1 MKELKEALPEIP
13 ENTLKRYIQEHQ
25 EYLDFKKEHNRYK
38 VHVSEIEKLTLIR
51 QLYGTGLKKEEVN
64 EKLEESG
71 LPITITYNAN
81 ESRSLVS
88 VNNELMD
95 MKKLVSF
102 LVQQNEQ
109 SRLRQNVVKEQ
120 NQHLIEEVQGLKRY
134 ISEYIGPSAKYVHM
148 GVTSS
153 DILDTCF
160 ACQLN
165 EASDILIADIS
176 ALMAVLK
183 ERALQYKNTPAIGR
197 THGIHAEPVTFGLKI
212 THFYDEMRRNLERM
226 KAAKERIRHGKISGA
241 VGTYAH
247 VPPFVEEY
255 VCEKLGLKP
264 APISSQIV
272 PRDYHAEFFTTIAI
286 VGSSIE
292 KMAMEIRSLQRT
304 EVGEAEE
311 FFQKGQTGSSAMPHK
326 RNPIAS
332 ENLCGL
338 ARLLHGYAMSSLE
351 NIPLWH
357 ERDISHSSVERVIAP
372 DATILLD
379 YMLERVKNLYANLI
393 VYPEKMQKNLEI
405 SRGLYHSEAILLAL
419 IKKGLTRL
427 EAYKLT
433 QGVAMRCYENQ
444 LDFVTE
450 LKKDEPLREYLNE
463 EEIESTCTNEHY
475 FQHIDT
481 IFKRIYE

>member
-1 MKELKEALPEIP
+1 MARIWEDENRFRKWLEIEVFICEAYAKLSLIP
-13 ENTLKRYIQEHQ
+13 EADLKTIHEKAKFDIPKIHEIEQRTKHDVVAFIECVSEFVGPAARYI
-25 EYLDFKKEHNRYK
+25 
-38 VHVSEIEKLTLIR
+38 
-51 QLYGTGLKKEEVN
+51 
-64 EKLEESG
+64 
-71 LPITITYNAN
+71 
-81 ESRSLVS
+81 
-88 VNNELMD
+88 
-95 MKKLVSF
+95 
-102 LVQQNEQ
+102 
-109 SRLRQNVVKEQ
+109 
-120 NQHLIEEVQGLKRY
+120 
-134 ISEYIGPSAKYVHM
+134 HM

-153 DILDTCF
+153 DILDTSF

-165 EASDILIADIS
+165 EASDILIEDIGS
-176 ALMAVLK
+176 LMVVLK
-183 ERALQYKNTPAIGR
+183 EKAFQYKNTPAIGR
-197 THGIHAEPVTFGLKI
+197 THGIHAEPVTYGLKI
-212 THFYDEMRRNLERM
+212 THFYDEMKRNMERM
-226 KAAKERIRHGKISGA
+226 KASKERIRHGKISGA

-255 VCEKLGLKP
+255 VCEKLGLKV
-264 APISSQIV
+264 APISSQII
-272 PRDYHAEFFTTIAI
+272 PRDYYAEFFTTLAI
-286 VGSSIE
+286 IGSSIE
-292 KMAMEIRSLQRT
+292 KMAMEVRNLQRT

-372 DATILLD
+372 DATIVLD
-379 YMLERVKNLYANLI
+379 YMLERVKNLYATLI
-393 VYPEKMQKNLEI
+393 VYPEKMQGNLDI

-419 IKKGLTRL
+419 IKKGLMRQ

-433 QGVAMRCYENQ
+433 QGVAMRCYENH

-450 LKKDEPLREYLNE
+450 LKKDEELRKYLTE

-475 FQHIDT
+475 LKHIDT
-481 IFKRIYE
+481 IYKRVYD

>member
-1 MKELKEALPEIP
+1 MIARYSRPGMVKIWEDENRFQKWLEIEVAICEAYGTLGLIP
-13 ENTLKRYIQEHQ
+13 EADL
-25 EYLDFKKEHNRYK
+25 HNIK
-38 VHVSEIEKLTLIR
+38 TKAHFDVQKILEIEKRT
-51 QLYGTGLKKEEVN
+51 KH
-64 EKLEESG
+64 
-71 LPITITYNAN
+71 
-81 ESRSLVS
+81 
-88 VNNELMD
+88 D
-95 MKKLVSF
+95 
-102 LVQQNEQ
+102 
-109 SRLRQNVVKEQ
+109 VVAF
-120 NQHLIEEVQGLKRY
+120 IEC

-176 ALMAVLK
+176 ALMSVLK

-264 APISSQIV
+264 APISSQII

-286 VGSSIE
+286 IGSSIE

-393 VYPEKMQKNLEI
+393 VYPDKMLKNLEI

-450 LKKDEPLREYLNE
+450 LKKDEPLRKYLNE

-475 FQHIDT
+475 FQHIET